1 MYRSLMHVVVLLLA
15 APADHSSSVES
26 SNPTQPRDL
35 FRSWTSE
42 GGAVRSTQMTSW
54 SQAKWEL
61 VESSRR
67 DMRLEDCDVSG
78 YVVWFVVM

>member
-1 MYRSLMHVVVLLLA
+1 MPRKMYRSLMQDVW
-15 APADHSSSVES
+15 DHSPSVES

-42 GGAVRSTQMTSW
+42 GEAVRSTQMMSW
-54 SQAKWEL
+54 VQSKWVL

-67 DMRLEDCDVSG
+67 DMRL
-78 YVVWFVVM
+78 